1 MRRMATVEHFS
12 IPVEDLE
19 RARSFYSSV
28 FGFDYEPWSDD
39 RGVLRTGGGIDGD
52 LHMRRTTP
60 HPTITVYV
68 DKIEATLQ
76 LLLTHGGE
84 QVGAIEAVTPTS
96 RSVYVR
102 DSEGNIIAL
111 FDSESD

>member
-1 MRRMATVEHFS
+1 MATVEHFS
-12 IPVEDLE
+12 IPVDDIE
-19 RARSFYSSV
+19 RARSFYGNV
-28 FGFDYEPWSDD
+28 FGFEYEPWSND

-52 LHMRRTTP
+52 LHLRRRTP

-68 DKIEATLQ
+68 DEIESTLR
-76 LLLTHGGE
+76 LLVAHGGE
-84 QVGAIEAVTPTS
+84 QLGEIEPVTPTS

-111 FDSESD
+111 FDSDPEG